1 MVNTKY
7 SFKVNKK
14 SRSKRN
20 LKDKYKRKTSIN
32 RKRNRQSKI
41 RSSKKNKKGG
51 MQEGEQITIQV
62 RTNLDDNQEIFL
74 EVNENEEIYDSIC
87 RGLLSHNIDC
97 EKMSNVE
104 IYLGGESLDKG
115 DETFHEQGI
124 EDGARLV
131 VNMIP
136 LRKRAS
142 VIQVLD
148 DIIEL
153 NPESDDIEETKNYI
167 NSYST
172 VFIHPEEPWHF
183 LNDLDLSYTGIT
195 QLPESI
201 GDLIIDGDLDLNNN
215 ELRSLPESFGNL
227 EIGKSL
233 DLHNNNLTSLPDNFH
248 EIKIDNG
255 LRLDNNQIT
264 SLPKDFGKL
273 SIGHDGVPGT
283 GGLELSNNLLETLPE
298 GLTEITV
305 RNGDLYLRS
314 NPLINLPQEE
324 DFPNLEGSL
333 RVVGSPRHEL
343 RR

>member
-14 SRSKRN
+14 SKSKRN
-20 LKDKYKRKTSIN
+20 LTGKYKRKTSIN

-41 RSSKKNKKGG
+41 RSKKNKKGG
-51 MQEGEQITIQV
+51 MREGEQITIQV
-62 RTNLDDNQEIFL
+62 RTNLDDSQEISL
-74 EVNENEEIYDSIC
+74 EVNENEEIYESIC
-87 RGLLSHNIDC
+87 KDLLNHNIDC

-104 IYLGGESLDKG
+104 IYFGGEPLDKG
-115 DETFHEQGI
+115 DETFYDRGI

-183 LNDLDLSYTGIT
+183 LNDLDISYTGIT
-195 QLPESI
+195 QLPESF
-201 GDLIIDGDLDLNNN
+201 GDLVIEGDLDLNNN
-215 ELRSLPESFGNL
+215 ELDSLPESFGNL

-233 DLHNNNLTSLPDNFH
+233 DLHSNNLTSLPDNFY
-248 EIKIDNG
+248 EMKIDNG
-255 LRLDNNQIT
+255 LRLDNNKIS

-283 GGLELSNNLLETLPE
+283 GGLELSNNRLETLPE
-298 GLTEITV
+298 GFTDITV
-305 RNGDLYLRS
+305 DNGDLYLRS
-314 NPLINLPQEE
+314 NPLINPPQEE
-324 DFPNLEGSL
+324 EFPNLEGRL
-333 RVVGSPRHEL
+333 VLDGSPRHEL

>member
-1 MVNTKY
+1 M
-7 SFKVNKK
+7 
-14 SRSKRN
+14 
-20 LKDKYKRKTSIN
+20 
-32 RKRNRQSKI
+32 
-41 RSSKKNKKGG
+41 
-51 MQEGEQITIQV
+51 
-62 RTNLDDNQEIFL
+62 
-74 EVNENEEIYDSIC
+74 
-87 RGLLSHNIDC
+87 
-97 EKMSNVE
+97 
-104 IYLGGESLDKG
+104 
-115 DETFHEQGI
+115 
-124 EDGARLV
+124 
-131 VNMIP
+131 
-136 LRKRAS
+136 
-142 VIQVLD
+142 
-148 DIIEL
+148 